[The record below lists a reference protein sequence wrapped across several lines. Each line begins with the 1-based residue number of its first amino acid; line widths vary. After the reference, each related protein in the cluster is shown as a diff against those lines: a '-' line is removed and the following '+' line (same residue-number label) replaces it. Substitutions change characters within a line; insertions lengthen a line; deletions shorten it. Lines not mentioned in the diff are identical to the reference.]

1 MAAGVNRAR
10 QYGATV
16 VTAPGTDGFDRL
28 RVVTSPFS
36 RADQWAQTA
45 TAGGPRLP
53 DLLPAVLQGPGPQG
67 LAWWQW
73 LALPLFVVIAL
84 AVGRGLGAITSG
96 LLHRAFRRTPTR
108 WDERLLDP
116 VAPAI
121 NVLWASAVFRAAMP
135 WLELHDTAHALVTA
149 AIAAVGII
157 AVFWALWRSV
167 DVVVELTIEKSWGAD
182 ASARSM
188 ILVGGN
194 LLKTAVVLVGGVST
208 AAAFGYP
215 VATIVAGLGIGGIAF
230 AFGAQ
235 KTVENLFGSIA
246 LATDQPLRVGDVVK
260 VEGVEGQVEQIGARS
275 TRLRTADRTLVT
287 IPNGRLADSRI
298 ESLAARDRLRMAATV
313 MLAYGT
319 TEAQV
324 RQVIEGIEQ
333 RLRAQP
339 LVWPD
344 VVVARLANLG
354 PTSIDIEVMCWFLTS
369 DFDAFRNARQEVL
382 LAIIGVVEQAGARFV
397 TPPAVTPLATP

>member
-1 MAAGVNRAR
+1 MD
-10 QYGATV
+10 TV
-16 VTAPGTDGFDRL
+16 L
-28 RVVTSPFS
+28 SRV
-36 RADQWAQTA
+36 DQWAQSA
-45 TAGGPRLP
+45 TPAYRGPRIP
-53 DLLPAVLQGPGPQG
+53 DLLPSVLDGAGPHG

-73 LALPLFVVIAL
+73 LALPLFVAAAL
-84 AVGRGLGAITSG
+84 AVGRVLGALTSS

-108 WDERLLDP
+108 WDERWLDR
-116 VAPAI
+116 VAPTLT
-121 NVLWASAVFRAAMP
+121 VLWATAVFRAAMP
-135 WLELHDTAHALVTA
+135 WLELHDDAHAVVTA
-149 AIAAVGII
+149 WLTAIGVIT
-157 AVFWALWRSV
+157 VFWALWRSV
-167 DVVVELTIEKSWGAD
+167 DVIVELTVEQSWGAD

-188 ILVGGN
+188 IIVGGN
-194 LLKTAVVLVGGVST
+194 LLKAAVMLVGGVST

-215 VATIVAGLGIGGIAF
+215 VTTVVAGLGIGGIAF

-298 ESLAARDRLRMAATV
+298 ESLAARDRLRMTATV

-324 RQVIEGIEQ
+324 RQVIDGIER
-333 RLRAQP
+333 RLRAQA

-354 PTSIDIEVMCWFLTS
+354 PTSIDIEVMCWFQTS
-369 DFDAFRNARQEVL
+369 DFDVFRAARQEVL
-382 LAIIGVVEQAGARFV
+382 LSIIGVVEQAGARFV
-397 TPPAVTPLATP
+397 TPPGVSPPGAP

>member
-1 MAAGVNRAR
+1 MTHFTRAER
-10 QYGATV
+10 WAQSAT
-16 VTAPGTDGFDRL
+16 TAP
-28 RVVTSPFS
+28 
-36 RADQWAQTA
+36 
-45 TAGGPRLP
+45 AGRRTRLP
-53 DLLPAVLQGPGPQG
+53 DLVPEMLREIGPHG

-73 LALPLFVVIAL
+73 LALPVFAAAAL
-84 AVGRGLGAITSG
+84 AVGRILGGLTRS
-96 LLHRAFRRTPTR
+96 LLQRAFRRTPTR
-108 WDERLLDP
+108 WDERWLAR
-116 VAPAI
+116 VAPALTW
-121 NVLWASAVFRAAMP
+121 LWAIAVFRAAMP
-135 WLELHDTAHALVTA
+135 WLELHDAAHAFVMAVLTATGILV
-149 AIAAVGII
+149 
-157 AVFWALWRSV
+157 VFWALWRSV
-167 DVVVELTIEKSWGAD
+167 DVVVELTVEQSWGAD

-188 ILVGGN
+188 IIVGGN
-194 LLKTAVVLVGGVST
+194 LLKTAVVLIGGVST

-215 VATIVAGLGIGGIAF
+215 VATVVAGLGIGGIAF

-246 LATDQPLRVGDVVK
+246 LAADQPLRVGDVVK

-275 TRLRTADRTLVT
+275 TRLRTADRTLIT

-298 ESLAARDRLRMAATV
+298 ESLAARDRLRMATTV

-324 RQVIEGIEQ
+324 RQVIAGIDA

-339 LVWPD
+339 LVWPE
-344 VVVARLANLG
+344 VVIARLANLS
-354 PTSIDIEVMCWFLTS
+354 PTSIDIEVMCWFQTA

-397 TPPAVTPLATP
+397 APPAPSVTPP

>member
-1 MAAGVNRAR
+1 MTGV
-10 QYGATV
+10 
-16 VTAPGTDGFDRL
+16 
-28 RVVTSPFS
+28 FS
-36 RADQWAQTA
+36 RVDRWAQA
-45 TAGGPRLP
+45 ASPAGRRLP
-53 DLLPAVLQGPGPQG
+53 DLLPAPLQAMGPHD

-73 LALPLFVVIAL
+73 LALPLFVAAAL
-84 AVGRGLGAITSG
+84 VVGRVLGAISRAV
-96 LLHRAFRRTPTR
+96 LQRAFRRTPTR
-108 WDERLLDP
+108 WDERWLDR
-116 VAPAI
+116 VAPALT
-121 NVLWASAVFRAAMP
+121 VLWGAAVFRAAMP
-135 WLELHDTAHALVTA
+135 WLELHDAAHGFVTA
-149 AIAAVGII
+149 LLTAVGVIT
-157 AVFWALWRSV
+157 VFWALWRSV
-167 DVVVELTIEKSWGAD
+167 DVVVEFTVDQSWGAD

-188 ILVGGN
+188 IIVGGN
-194 LLKTAVVLVGGVST
+194 LLKTAVLVVGGVST

-215 VATIVAGLGIGGIAF
+215 VATVVAGLGIGGIAF

-246 LATDQPLRVGDVVK
+246 LAADQPLRVGDVVK

-298 ESLAARDRLRMAATV
+298 ESLAARDRLRMTTTV

-324 RQVIEGIEQ
+324 RQVIAGIDE

-344 VVVARLANLG
+344 VVIARLANLG
-354 PTSIDIEVMCWFLTS
+354 PASIDIEVMCWFQTA
-369 DFDAFRNARQEVL
+369 DFEAFRSARQDVL

-397 TPPAVTPLATP
+397 APPAPAVIPPAAP